1 MVCGFARWTGT
12 HSHTSGTL
20 ILPPS
25 IARQRVKLKDY
36 WHQKANF
43 WEFPMRLDT
52 IIKTFTD
59 SGLTQTQAEQVFK
72 LYKKL
77 RVLKY
82 NAHDGYSLSHG
93 AFFDKAVIL
102 KAAQQ
107 TEK

>member
-1 MVCGFARWTGT
+1 
-12 HSHTSGTL
+12 
-20 ILPPS
+20 
-25 IARQRVKLKDY
+25 
-36 WHQKANF
+36 
-43 WEFPMRLDT
+43 MRLDT
-52 IIKTFTD
+52 IIKTLID